1 MYKKFNISLN
11 AETDFL
17 LNKLVE
23 MTGESR
29 ASVVTNL
36 IYYASE
42 NAEEFVNLFRDIK
55 LARLGFK
62 PLKHPLKPSQ

>member
-1 MYKKFNISLN
+1 MYKKFNISLK

-29 ASVVTNL
+29 ASVVSNL
-36 IYYASE
+36 IFQAAE
-42 NAEEFVNLFRDIK
+42 NQEEFVKLFRDIK

-62 PLKHPLKPSQ
+62 PLSHPRKPSQ